1 MAGASLLML
10 LDDIASILDDVS
22 VMSQMAAKKTA
33 GVIGDDLALNAY
45 QVNGVNPERELP
57 VVWAVAR
64 GSLLNKAILV
74 PAALAISALIP
85 WAVLPLLMIGGA
97 FLCFEGAEKLVHR
110 YLHRGNGELA
120 HEHEAELR
128 AVADEQVDLV
138 EHERAKIRGAVRTD
152 FILSAEIIIIT
163 LGVVAH
169 NDLSTQVAVLSA
181 IAVLMTVGV
190 YGLVAA
196 IVKFDDL
203 GLYLS
208 LRPGV
213 TFGPRNLRRIGRM
226 VLRGAPLL
234 LKSLTVIG
242 TVAMF
247 LVGGGILIHGIGP
260 LGHWLDVIRPEGMA
274 GTLLSL
280 CFDALGGLI
289 AGLLLTALM
298 MAVARIGRA
307 ASA

>member
-45 QVNGVNPERELP
+45 QVNGVDPERELP

-64 GSLLNKAILV
+64 GSLINKAILV

-97 FLCFEGAEKLVHR
+97 YLCFEGAEKLVHR
-110 YLHRGNGELA
+110 FMHHDAAADDR
-120 HEHEAELR
+120 EHQEELR
-128 AVADEQVDLV
+128 AVADPQVDLV
-138 EHERAKIRGAVRTD
+138 AREREKIRGAVRTD

-163 LGVVAH
+163 LGVVAQ
-169 NDLSTQVAVLSA
+169 NDLVTQVAVLSA
-181 IAVLMTVGV
+181 IALAMTVGV

-196 IVKFDDL
+196 IVKFDDV

-213 TFGPRNLRRIGRM
+213 DFGPRMLRGIGRAI
-226 VLRGAPLL
+226 LRGAPLL
-234 LKSLTVIG
+234 LKALSVIG
-242 TVAMF
+242 TLAMF

-260 LGHWLDVIRPEGMA
+260 LGHWLDAIGPDGLA
-274 GTLLSL
+274 GTLVSL
-280 CFDALGGLI
+280 GIDALAGLL
-289 AGLLLTALM
+289 AGLLLTACVM
-298 MAVARIGRA
+298 TVTRFGRA
-307 ASA
+307 R

>member
-10 LDDIASILDDVS
+10 LDDIAAILDDVS

-57 VVWAVAR
+57 VVWAVAK
-64 GSLLNKAILV
+64 GSMVNKAILV
-74 PAALAISALIP
+74 PAALAISAFIP

-110 YLHRGNGELA
+110 YLHPVD
-120 HEHEAELR
+120 EARDHTEVLR
-128 AVADEQVDLV
+128 AVADETVDLV
-138 EHERAKIRGAVRTD
+138 AHERQKIRGAVRTD

-163 LGVVAH
+163 LGVVAQ
-169 NDLSTQVAVLSA
+169 NDLTTQVAVLSS

-196 IVKFDDL
+196 IVKFDDV

-208 LRPGV
+208 QRPGDA
-213 TFGPRNLRRIGRM
+213 FAPRLLRTSGRGI
-226 VLRGAPLL
+226 LRGAPWL

-247 LVGGGILIHGIGP
+247 LVGGGILVHGIGP
-260 LGHWLDVIRPEGMA
+260 LAHWLESLAPDGFA
-274 GTLLSL
+274 GLLMRL
-280 CFDALGGLI
+280 TFDGLGGLL
-289 AGLLLTALM
+289 AGLILVA
-298 MAVARIGRA
+298 AVALFGRVRG
-307 ASA
+307 

>member
-45 QVNGVNPERELP
+45 QVNGVSPDRELP

-74 PAALAISALIP
+74 PAALLISAFIP
-85 WAVLPLLMIGGA
+85 WAITPLLMLGGA
-97 FLCFEGAEKLVHR
+97 FLCFEGAEKLLHR
-110 YLHRGNGELA
+110 FLHRGAASHEHAETVRAAADSTVDMVA
-120 HEHEAELR
+120 HER
-128 AVADEQVDLV
+128 D
-138 EHERAKIRGAVRTD
+138 KIRGAVRTD

-169 NDLSTQVAVLSA
+169 NDLPTQVTVLIA
-181 IAVLMTVGV
+181 IALAMTVGV
-190 YGLVAA
+190 YGLVAG
-196 IVKFDDL
+196 IVKFDDA

-208 LRPGV
+208 QRAGA
-213 TFGPRNLRRIGRM
+213 TAGARAARRVGHGI
-226 VLRGAPLL
+226 LRGAPWL
-234 LKSLTVIG
+234 LKGLTVIG

-247 LVGGGILIHGIGP
+247 LVGGGILLHGVP
-260 LGHWLDVIRPEGMA
+260 ALGHWVGAIAPDGFAGVLFALVADGLWGLLV
-274 GTLLSL
+274 GTLL
-280 CFDALGGLI
+280 ALGV
-289 AGLLLTALM
+289 ALFG
-298 MAVARIGRA
+298 ALRRA
-307 ASA
+307 AA